1 MQAPNEDER
10 MNPTQVIFADGL
22 MEATVNHGVAR
33 LVLAQV
39 GTEGKPFP
47 VGQLCVP
54 LAQLPG
60 LVNGLMGLLKQI
72 EARVKDNAAGAAP
85 APAVPEPMPSA
96 FTFGG
101 R

>member
-1 MQAPNEDER
+1 MSG
-10 MNPTQVIFADGL
+10 TQVIFADGL

-33 LVLAQV
+33 LTLAQV

-54 LAQLPG
+54 LAQLPAFTNA
-60 LVNGLMGLLKQI
+60 LIGLLKQV
-72 EARVKDNAAGAAP
+72 EARVKESTPPTGEAP
-85 APAVPEPMPSA
+85 SAMPGA
-96 FTFGG
+96 FTFGA